1 MRAESRRDHARTPWI
16 VAILV
21 LAAGLWTT
29 NLFAES
35 RTYRV
40 AVLIHGS
47 EGASFGRFVEAL
59 ARRGY
64 VQGRNITYDVRAS
77 GGKPELL
84 AGFARELVA
93 RRPDVIVTATE
104 PAARAAA
111 DATRDIPI
119 VLALIADPIAL
130 GLTQN
135 LARPTRNLTGF
146 TIAPD
151 SLTFKRLEL
160 MRELV
165 PTAEK
170 ALFLWVPGNNA
181 NRVMFDRMRRAA
193 TTLKLD
199 LISLPV
205 TKAEEIAAAMGRAAN
220 ERSAVLIVAGDPLT
234 IRNRQSIID
243 ECLILNLPAMHSFAF
258 EVRDGALISYG
269 GDVTEDYSRT
279 ADYVARI
286 LQGARVG
293 ELPFQEPSII
303 RLAINLRT
311 AKSIGLTIPQS
322 ILLRADEVVE

>member
-1 MRAESRRDHARTPWI
+1 M
-16 VAILV
+16 LV

-29 NLFAES
+29 TPYAES

-40 AVLIHGS
+40 AMLFPGTP
-47 EGASFGRFVEAL
+47 GPSFARFVEAL
-59 ARRGY
+59 AHRGY
-64 VQGRNITYDVRAS
+64 VEGRNITFDVRAA

-84 AGFARELVA
+84 AAFARELVA

-111 DATRDIPI
+111 GATRDIPI

-130 GLTQN
+130 GLTQS
-135 LARPTRNLTGF
+135 LAHPTRNLTGF
-146 TIAPD
+146 TIGHD
-151 SLTFKRLEL
+151 SLSLKRLEL

-165 PTAEK
+165 PTSEK
-170 ALFLWVPGNNA
+170 ALFLWVPGNNV
-181 NRVMFDRMRRAA
+181 NRLMFERMRQAS

-199 LISLPV
+199 FVSLPV
-205 TKAEEIAAAMGRAAN
+205 TKSDEIGAAMEKAAK
-220 ERSAVLIVAGDPLT
+220 ERLAVLIVAPDPLT

-243 ECLILNLPAMHSFAF
+243 ECLVLNLPAMHSFAF

-269 GDVTEDYSRT
+269 GDVAEDYGRT

-286 LQGARVG
+286 LGGARVS
-293 ELPFQEPSII
+293 ELPFQEPSLI

-311 AKSIGLTIPQS
+311 AQSIGLTIPQS
-322 ILLRADEVVE
+322 ILVRADEVIR